1 MVILPTPTSL
11 GSIAMTT
18 ITNNASGFPATVRD
32 RATLG
37 AEFVV
42 AAGILGRAL
51 NPLGASPR
59 AFGQLPSF
67 WAVTALSASIP
78 QPQASWTASTG
89 ANGQAS
95 IDLGDGYTL
104 QLNENASEIS
114 IANANSGETTRIW
127 GDPHVE
133 VNGHHVFDFAGTTTF
148 TLDNGTKITINTE
161 QYAANPDAYV
171 ASKVTITKGDQAI
184 VVDGISQNQRGD
196 LAISMSRNG
205 RLIDAM
211 TRDGFVLEENASGT
225 GWNSGLT
232 GRVATQAD
240 LNATMPGQL
249 YGPGS
254 SMPSLGELASLFTSF
269 LTFGILID
277 LAGEATRGHTHAV
290 ERAAVQVLAHAV
302 GA

>member
-1 MVILPTPTSL
+1 MS
-11 GSIAMTT
+11 A
-18 ITNNASGFPATVRD
+18 ITNNASISSASAPGQIAF
-32 RATLG
+32 G
-37 AEFVV
+37 AEFIV

-59 AFGQLPSF
+59 AFAQVPRF
-67 WAVTALSASIP
+67 WTATASSIAAP

-89 ANGQAS
+89 ANGHAS

-104 QLNENASEIS
+104 QLNENNSEIT

-133 VNGHHVFDFAGTTTF
+133 VNGRHVFDFAGTTTF

-171 ASKVTITKGDQAI
+171 ASMVTITKGDQAI
-184 VVDGISQNQRGD
+184 VVQGISQNKLGD
-196 LAISMSRNG
+196 LSISMNSNG
-205 RLIDAM
+205 KLIDAM
-211 TRDGFVLEENASGT
+211 TRDGFVLEENATGT
-225 GWNSGLT
+225 GWNSSLT
-232 GRVATQAD
+232 GHAASQAD

-254 SMPSLGELASLFTSF
+254 SMPSLGELASVFTSF

-277 LAGEATRGHTHAV
+277 LAGETARGHTHAA
-290 ERAAVQVLAHAV
+290 ERAVVQVLAHAL
-302 GA
+302 

>member
-1 MVILPTPTSL
+1 
-11 GSIAMTT
+11 MTT
-18 ITNNASGFPATVRD
+18 ITNNASGFPANAPD
-32 RATLG
+32 RAALG

-51 NPLGASPR
+51 NPLGVSPR
-59 AFGQLPSF
+59 AFGQLPGL
-67 WAVTALSASIP
+67 WAVSALSTSIP
-78 QPQASWTASTG
+78 QPQARWTASTG
-89 ANGQAS
+89 ANGHAS

-133 VNGHHVFDFAGTTTF
+133 VNGRHVFDFAGTTTF

-184 VVDGISQNQRGD
+184 VVDGISQNERGD
-196 LAISMSRNG
+196 LSINMSNNG
-205 RLIDAM
+205 RRIDAM

-225 GWNSGLT
+225 GWNSSLT
-232 GRVATQAD
+232 GHAATQAD

-254 SMPSLGELASLFTSF
+254 GMPSLGELASIFTSF

-277 LAGEATRGHTHAV
+277 LASEATQGHT
-290 ERAAVQVLAHAV
+290 RAAERPRVSLLAHAI
-302 GA
+302 